1 MNIKER
7 LKRRGYSLRRGAMEA
22 DIPYMTL
29 HDIASGKTP
38 MDKCSYGTL
47 RKLADL
53 LGTSVDWIVEETR
66 GTVPVNEMHWDKI
79 RADTAR
85 EGSHTPP
92 PVNAA
97 APRKAGNGIA
107 PEAAYFLE
115 RPEFLSASFRF
126 FDDIT
131 EAVPLVPYYDHAVRQ
146 FYKDSWIRE
155 HDGMETRQEAATDTR
170 GASEKA
176 LVYLENLYFD
186 RKITADGF
194 RFLAYAVAEKLRKD
208 SLFPEYSNLRPD
220 GRGMGYGIFAFYDFL
235 VMRQALG
242 YPGDGGTGTADDG
255 EKHAIQANV
264 DKIRTIMR
272 GCRMSPG
279 EVVIRCRPFF
289 IYNGPAIR
297 RVVDFVGN
305 KASNMGHISTAD
317 TEKRKAL
324 YGLMED
330 TDDPRTDIWLRRFM
344 EAAYLENPDL
354 RLDMENGSGEG
365 WTVLQADRR
374 ILGHPYQAEP

>member
-1 MNIKER
+1 
-7 LKRRGYSLRRGAMEA
+7 MEA

-66 GTVPVNEMHWDKI
+66 GTVPVNEMHWDKV
-79 RADTAR
+79 RADTAW
-85 EGSHTPP
+85 EGGHTPP

-146 FYKDSWIRE
+146 FYKDSWIAE
-155 HDGMETRQEAATDTR
+155 HDGIETNQETATDTR

-186 RKITADGF
+186 RKITVDGF

-208 SLFPEYSNLRPD
+208 SLFPEYSNLCQND
-220 GRGMGYGIFAFYDFL
+220 KDMTNGIFAFYEFL
-235 VMRQALG
+235 VMRQSLG
-242 YPGDGGTGTADDG
+242 YPENGQEGFVDDH
-255 EKHAIQANV
+255 EKRAIQQNM
-264 DKIRTIMR
+264 DRLRTIMQ
-272 GCRMSPG
+272 GCHVSPG

-297 RVVDFVGN
+297 KLEKFAGN
-305 KASNMGHISTAD
+305 YASNIRHISTVD
-317 TEKRKAL
+317 LKTRKSL
-324 YGLMED
+324 YGFTEN
-330 TDDPRTDIWLRRFM
+330 TDETYTDIWLRRFM
-344 EAAYLENPDL
+344 AVVYLESPDL
-354 RLDMENGSGEG
+354 RLEMENGAGEK

>member
-1 MNIKER
+1 
-7 LKRRGYSLRRGAMEA
+7 
-22 DIPYMTL
+22 MTL
-29 HDIASGKTP
+29 HDIVSGKTP
-38 MDKCSYGTL
+38 MEKCSYETL

-53 LGTSVDWIVEETR
+53 LETSVDWIVDETR
-66 GTVPVNEMHWDKI
+66 GTVPIAEMRWEQNAPVKEEDKP
-79 RADTAR
+79 
-85 EGSHTPP
+85 GSST
-92 PVNAA
+92 N
-97 APRKAGNGIA
+97 RKQGVA
-107 PEAAYFLE
+107 PEAVYFLE
-115 RPEFLSASFRF
+115 RPEFLSVSFRF

-131 EAVPLVPYYDHAVRQ
+131 EAVPLVPYYDHAVDK
-146 FYKDSWIRE
+146 FYQDSWIAE
-155 HDGMETRQEAATDTR
+155 HDGIETNQETATDTR

-186 RKITADGF
+186 RKITVDGF
-194 RFLAYAVAEKLRKD
+194 HFLAYAVAEKLRKD

-235 VMRQALG
+235 VMRQSLG
-242 YPGDGGTGTADDG
+242 YPVDGGTGTADDG

-272 GCRMSPG
+272 GCCMSPG

-344 EAAYLENPDL
+344 EAAYLENSDL

>member
-1 MNIKER
+1 MRDLRQKVT
-7 LKRRGYSLRRGAMEA
+7 LKDLAEATGFSVNTVSRALRGKDDISPETRRIIEQAQIDMGYISNSLASSLRRGYTNTIAV
-22 DIPYMTL
+22 IIG
-29 HDIASGKTP
+29 DIANPHFGILMRNIDHHARK
-38 MDKCSYGTL
+38 YGYDSILMTTNEEE
-47 RKLADL
+47 DL
-53 LGTSVDWIVEETR
+53 
-66 GTVPVNEMHWDKI
+66 
-79 RADTAR
+79 
-85 EGSHTPP
+85 
-92 PVNAA
+92 
-97 APRKAGNGIA
+97 
-107 PEAAYFLE
+107 
-115 RPEFLSASFRF
+115 
-126 FDDIT
+126 
-131 EAVPLVPYYDHAVRQ
+131 
-146 FYKDSWIRE
+146 
-155 HDGMETRQEAATDTR
+155 
-170 GASEKA
+170 
-176 LVYLENLYFD
+176 
-186 RKITADGF
+186 
-194 RFLAYAVAEKLRKD
+194 
-208 SLFPEYSNLRPD
+208 
-220 GRGMGYGIFAFYDFL
+220 
-235 VMRQALG
+235 
-242 YPGDGGTGTADDG
+242 

-264 DKIRTIMR
+264 DKICTIMR